1 MARSPSDHGGRTL
14 RRACLLAAPL
24 SLLAAVAMRTAVAA
38 EFTGVLEIQQYTSLE
53 FNYRDGSMTLEN
65 VLITHGNDTRVEA
78 KTAKRTEQPDN
89 VNQLDLG
96 GGVQIDFR
104 DAQLEADSAVMLFR
118 GDELLSVQVKGSQAE
133 FSHQPAGYPRRIDGR
148 ADEIRFETA
157 SGKVSF
163 SGNTSYTDGRYTI
176 SDNVVYDINQGTV
189 TDDRNPATRG
199 QGSIKF
205 GGEDQQPVPPPRT
218 PDRSTAQ

>member
-1 MARSPSDHGGRTL
+1 SPSDHGGRTL

-78 KTAKRTEQPDN
+78 KTAKRTEQPGN

-118 GDELLSVQVKGSQAE
+118 
-133 FSHQPAGYPRRIDGR
+133 
-148 ADEIRFETA
+148 
-157 SGKVSF
+157 
-163 SGNTSYTDGRYTI
+163 
-176 SDNVVYDINQGTV
+176 
-189 TDDRNPATRG
+189 
-199 QGSIKF
+199 
-205 GGEDQQPVPPPRT
+205 
-218 PDRSTAQ
+218 